1 MGAGGNNGKNE
12 AGTPRLHLDRPV
24 IVEGRYDR
32 EKLLSF
38 VSGAVITTE
47 GFGIFSDRE
56 KLALIRRLAA
66 HGGVILLT
74 DSDGAGGVIRRY
86 ITSALPKEAVTQLYI
101 PEVKGKERRKR
112 APSRAG
118 TLGVEGIDTEKLYSL
133 LLPFSKEGQGRAV
146 AEEEAREHVTKLDF
160 YEDGLSGGDRA
171 SGMRD
176 AIAEAAGLPHG
187 MSANALL
194 TALNVIMSRE
204 EYKKLV
210 SETVSGNKQE

>member
-1 MGAGGNNGKNE
+1 M
-12 AGTPRLHLDRPV
+12 
-24 IVEGRYDR
+24 
-32 EKLLSF
+32 
-38 VSGAVITTE
+38 
-47 GFGIFSDRE
+47 
-56 KLALIRRLAA
+56 
-66 HGGVILLT
+66 
-74 DSDGAGGVIRRY
+74 
-86 ITSALPKEAVTQLYI
+86 
-101 PEVKGKERRKR
+101 

-146 AEEEAREHVTKLDF
+146 AEDEAREPVTKLDF

-171 SGMRD
+171 SEMRD

-210 SETVSGNKQE
+210 SETALGNKQ